1 MIVKQN
7 RLNWIKRISTIALVA
22 LVFMLPCFKGEANA
36 TEVVS
41 LPVIVVEK
49 YQVTND
55 KIIPGESTTLTLF
68 LKNCSKTT
76 AAENVIVDIS
86 NPKGILPVYG
96 TVSQVYV
103 DKIAAGETKE
113 VSVEYL
119 AEKSLDTTFV
129 DLSITMVVN
138 SVAANYVTLRIPA
151 GMDVPVSIISEKF
164 PESVMVGENVTAA
177 LTFEVL
183 GDENVKNV
191 SHILSIAG
199 EPVANG
205 TIGTVT
211 PGTTRTQ
218 NTMVSFDE
226 PGEYLV
232 EIAIEYMDKTGQI
245 QTYVVGTKKIS
256 VFESD
261 KDGNPV
267 SFDNDDT
274 QDEGMYKSLL
284 LGLGGVAILV
294 VLVVVILLR
303 RKK

>member
-1 MIVKQN
+1 MKQN
-7 RLNWIKRISTIALVA
+7 SLKWKKR
-22 LVFMLPCFKGEANA
+22 VFAIVLAVFVCMLPCFKENVHA
-36 TEVVS
+36 TEVEG
-41 LPVIVVEK
+41 LPIIVIEK

-55 KIIPGESTTLTLF
+55 KIVPGENTTLTLF
-68 LKNCSKTT
+68 LKNCSKTIDAT
-76 AAENVIVDIS
+76 DVIVDIS
-86 NPKGILPVYG
+86 NPQGILPVYG
-96 TVSQVYV
+96 TVSQVYI
-103 DKIAAGETKE
+103 DKIAAGSTKE
-113 VSVEYL
+113 INIEYL

-129 DLSITMVVN
+129 DFSITMVVN
-138 SVAANYVTLRIPA
+138 SMAANYVSLRVPA
-151 GMDVPVSIISEKF
+151 GMDVPVKVISEKF
-164 PESVMVGENVTAA
+164 PESVMVNENVTAS

-191 SHILSIAG
+191 AHVLSVGGENIAG
-199 EPVANG
+199 A

-232 EIAIEYMDKTGQI
+232 EIAIEYMDKTEQI
-245 QTYVVGTKKIS
+245 QTYVVGTKRVS

-261 KDGNPV
+261 KDGNLVP
-267 SFDNDDT
+267 FDNNDS

-294 VLVVVILLR
+294 VLIVVMLLR

>member
-1 MIVKQN
+1 MKQN
-7 RLNWIKRISTIALVA
+7 RINWIKRISSIVLVV
-22 LVFMLPCFKGEANA
+22 LVFMLPCFKEEVKA

-41 LPVIVVEK
+41 MPVIVIEK

-76 AAENVIVDIS
+76 AAENVIVDIA

-96 TVSQVYV
+96 TVSQVYI

-151 GMDVPVSIISEKF
+151 GMDVPISVISEKF
-164 PESVMVGENVTAA
+164 PESVMVGDNVTAA
-177 LTFEVL
+177 ITFEVL

-191 SHILSIAG
+191 SHILAIGG
-199 EPVANG
+199 ETVASG

-232 EIAIEYMDKTGQI
+232 EIAIEYMDKTEQI

-256 VFESD
+256 VYESD

-267 SFDNDDT
+267 LFDNDDT